1 MKFFNVDFGL
11 IHTPMILAFVM
22 FAQIIPVHA
31 QNRSNSSENKQYK
44 YKHSLSVRTQCF
56 QDLGRYVSTARAIQ
70 LCRNSN
76 RYTSQC
82 FQELINSTSSA
93 RTEELCRIATPY
105 TSQCFQDL
113 RNVTSTERATR
124 LCNFALADTNQCFRV
139 LNQQI
144 STDKAEWACLPPLAL
159 ALEACMDSLTFDAQG
174 HPIGISETVAAID
187 CQRTLPFRFPFSNSD
202 RNIPTH
208 IKFKRCLRCD

>member
-11 IHTPMILAFVM
+11 VQTPVILAFVM
-22 FAQIIPVHA
+22 FGQIIPVHA
-31 QNRSNSSENKQYK
+31 QNQYNSPEEGD

-56 QDLGRYVSTARAIQ
+56 QDLRKDISAERVAR
-70 LCRNSN
+70 LCRNST

-82 FQELINSTSSA
+82 FRELRKSTSLERA
-93 RTEELCRIATPY
+93 EKLCRIATPY

-144 STDKAEWACLPPLAL
+144 STNRAEQECLPPLAS
-159 ALEACMDSLTFDAQG
+159 ALQACMDSLTFDAQG
-174 HPIGISETVAAID
+174 HPTGISETVAAIN
-187 CQRTLPFRFPFSNSD
+187 CQETLPFRFLRSNND
-202 RNIPTH
+202 WNN
-208 IKFKRCLRCD
+208 D